1 MTIDAVTTPGLTAA
15 EVAQRV
21 AAGQTNDL
29 PPRSGRTTWDIVR
42 ANVFTRINF
51 LLMVLFVM
59 VISTGSVINALFG
72 FLIIINSGIGI
83 VQELRAKKTLDNL
96 AVVGEGKPLVRR

>member
-1 MTIDAVTTPGLTAA
+1 
-15 EVAQRV
+15 
-21 AAGQTNDL
+21 
-29 PPRSGRTTWDIVR
+29 
-42 ANVFTRINF
+42 
-51 LLMVLFVM
+51 MVLFVM

-96 AVVGEGKPLVRR
+96 AVVGEGKPLVRRDACRRGQPRQMQTDPGFVGQLKRRGDGYRFGADRNYGQTQP